1 MKAALGKGWKWLL
14 GSLLTLL
21 GFSGCERIGIIRCEY
36 GVPNA
41 DFKLVGDVKDAN
53 GKGIEG
59 IRVVFTPYPDAPE
72 EQQKWESD
80 TLYSDAQ
87 GHFVKERLKHDWPD
101 GAQKAAVKFEDVD
114 GDAAAVKFEDVD
126 GDAHGSFQ
134 TKILK
139 GSELT
144 VEQTKKG
151 DKHWYSGGYTIRA
164 DAVLEEE
171 E

>member
-14 GSLLTLL
+14 GLLMGLL
-21 GFSGCERIGIIRCEY
+21 GFAGCGKLGIFRNEY
-36 GVPNA
+36 GCPNA

-87 GHFVKERLKHDWPD
+87 GHFEKERLKHDWPD
-101 GAQKAAVKFEDVD
+101 GAQKAAVKL
-114 GDAAAVKFEDVD
+114 EDVD
-126 GDAHGSFQ
+126 GDAHGSFK